1 LNLNISTRS
10 FRASVVV
17 ASLGLAAGV
26 AFAAD
31 PPAAD
36 SGLDTVVITSVRQA
50 YRGDVPLNDL
60 PQNVT
65 VLSEEVL
72 KQVNATQLDTV
83 LDLSASVSRQNTFGG
98 LWDSFAIRGFAGDEN
113 TPSGYLVN
121 GFSGGRGFSG
131 RRDTSNISSIEVL
144 KGPGSALYGRGE
156 PGGTINIVTKK
167 PSFDRVNSVE
177 LSAGS
182 FSTYRVAGDFTGP
195 IGQNVAFRL
204 NGSYTDAKSFRDT
217 VTSKKSSLTPSLFWR
232 IGDSTAVN
240 YEFELVN
247 QQAPFER
254 GIVAVNGV
262 LGAVP
267 RERFLGEPADGDS
280 KINGT
285 GHQLTLDHRFSS
297 NWALLAGVN
306 FRKSSF
312 KGYSSDP
319 ELLNGR
325 QLLFVTPTGSLLTRQ
340 RRYRD
345 FRADDESLR
354 AELSGKFST
363 GALTNHILIGAD
375 AYDYKLDTLQ
385 LRYRPTLA
393 GAPLYAVNIYN
404 PVYGAVP
411 FSALVPFGVLN
422 DQTEKQKAYGVYVQ
436 DQIDLT
442 EQWKAL
448 IGVRYDHF
456 TQDFSFRTTA
466 LPVSQSGSKTSPRVG
481 LVYAFNE
488 QNSIYASFSRGYRPN
503 TGTDAAQR
511 PFSAETSE
519 SVEVGAKFATADSG
533 VSGTVAVYRGK
544 KSNFLTSDPVNAGFS
559 IAGGEAQS
567 DGLELDLVA
576 KLGEDTQGTFSYA
589 YTKART
595 TKATLDFNF
604 GFPIPAGA
612 DLINIPLHSLHAL
625 LTHDVH
631 LQNGGMLTLGGDAAY
646 VSDRL
651 GETGFAPEF
660 RLPSYT
666 LLNLMAAYE
675 PNDRVKLTA
684 YVSNLF
690 DKVYYPSSYSR
701 FWVAPGAP
709 RSFTLAGSFK
719 F

>member
-1 LNLNISTRS
+1 LNKTTRS
-10 FRASVVV
+10 FRATVVV
-17 ASLGLAAGV
+17 ASLGLGAG
-26 AFAAD
+26 ATFAAD
-31 PPAAD
+31 PPAA
-36 SGLDTVVITSVRQA
+36 SSAAVTELDTVVITSVRQA
-50 YRGDVPLNDL
+50 YRGDVPLNEL
-60 PQNVT
+60 PQNIT

-131 RRDTSNISSIEVL
+131 RRDTSNIASIEVL

-167 PSFDRVNSVE
+167 PSFDRSNNVE

-195 IGQNVAFRL
+195 VGENVAVRV
-204 NGSYTDAKSFRDT
+204 NGSYRDAKSFRDT
-217 VTSKKSSLTPSLFWR
+217 ITSTKSSLTPSIFWR
-232 IGDSTAVN
+232 IGNSTAIN
-240 YEFELVN
+240 YEFELVS
-247 QQAPFER
+247 QEAPFER

-267 RERFLGEPADGDS
+267 RERFLGEPADGKT

-306 FRKSSF
+306 YRKSSF

-319 ELLNGR
+319 ELVNGR
-325 QLLFVTPTGSLLTRQ
+325 QLLFVNPAGGLLTRQ

-345 FRADDESLR
+345 F

-375 AYDYKLDTLQ
+375 AYDYQLDTLQ

-393 GAPLYAVNIYN
+393 TAPVYAINIYN
-404 PVYGAVP
+404 PVYGATP
-411 FSALVPFGVLN
+411 GALTVLN

-448 IGVRYDHF
+448 IGLRYDHF
-456 TQDFSFRTTA
+456 TQDFSFRTGA
-466 LPVSQSGSKTSPRVG
+466 LPVSQSGSKTNPRVG
-481 LVYAFNE
+481 LVYAFNQ

-519 SVEVGAKFATADSG
+519 SVEVGTKFATADSR
-533 VSGTVAVYRGK
+533 VSGTVAIYRGK
-544 KSNFLTSDPVNAGFS
+544 KSNFLTADPVNAGFS

-567 DGLELDLVA
+567 DGVELDLA
-576 KLGEDTQGTFSYA
+576 SKLGEDTQATFSYA

-612 DLINIPLHSLHAL
+612 DLINIPRHSLHAL
-625 LTHDVH
+625 LTHKVH
-631 LQNGGMLTLGGDAAY
+631 LQSGLLTLGGDAAY
-646 VSDRL
+646 ISDRL
-651 GETGFAPEF
+651 GETGFTPEF

-675 PNDRVKLTA
+675 PGDKFKLTA
-684 YVSNLF
+684 YVSNVF

-709 RSFTLAGSFK
+709 RSFTLAASFK